1 MLLML
6 TYTATLYIEIGVLQ
20 NESMS
25 ECLSYNPGAS
35 ASQSQHS
42 LVQSAR
48 HLGHSIH
55 ELGILKHTPT
65 SLKILL
71 LLHCVPGFR
80 LRVVPPLDNTSAG
93 TKRQHL
99 IVERHQLYQTEPLTN
114 AAGQIPPSYSAVAP
128 VCLKAAT
135 CPCRLPKKGHCR
147 NAHTAHKNIPWSAYL
162 LLVNFIQLVYT
173 PCRRHHHTK

>member
-25 ECLSYNPGAS
+25 ECLSYNPQAS

-71 LLHCVPGFR
+71 
-80 LRVVPPLDNTSAG
+80 
-93 TKRQHL
+93 QHL
-99 IVERHQLYQTEPLTN
+99 IVEQHQLYQTEPLPN

-147 NAHTAHKNIPWSAYL
+147 NTHTAHKNIPWSAYL
-162 LLVNFIQLVYT
+162 LLVKFIQLVYT
-173 PCRRHHHTK
+173 PCRRLHHTK